1 MRNKPL
7 IKTNEA
13 LSQRSE
19 DKSLI
24 KIKKYIALLVCEM
37 SPFSENIFVFKGFK
51 IRKIFYNKKKKKK
64 TVSINGSYD
73 TVCNRLSLIVLM
85 KVIV

>member
-1 MRNKPL
+1 MSDVEDVLVTDEPL
-7 IKTNEA
+7 RINPLFKINEA

-37 SPFSENIFVFKGFK
+37 SPCFLRECLCFQRV
-51 IRKIFYNKKKKKK
+51 
-64 TVSINGSYD
+64 
-73 TVCNRLSLIVLM
+73 
-85 KVIV
+85 

>member
-1 MRNKPL
+1 MSKVEAVLVTNEPVRINPP

-37 SPFSENIFVFKGFK
+37 SPCFLRECLCFQRV
-51 IRKIFYNKKKKKK
+51 
-64 TVSINGSYD
+64 
-73 TVCNRLSLIVLM
+73 
-85 KVIV
+85 